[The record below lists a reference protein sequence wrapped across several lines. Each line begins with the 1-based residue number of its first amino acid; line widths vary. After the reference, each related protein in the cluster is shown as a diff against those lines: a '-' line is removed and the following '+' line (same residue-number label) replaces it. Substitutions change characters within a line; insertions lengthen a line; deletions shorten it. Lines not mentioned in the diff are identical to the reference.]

1 MMILNMGRG
10 TGKTT
15 AAIRASAENKIPIIC
30 VAGAQRQFIKERAK
44 SLSLEIPEPIAAKR
58 IADWASLHLDKVIVD
73 DIDGV
78 MSVLLNAKV
87 VSTTLSGDIVNIIKG
102 NNDAD

>member
-73 DIDGV
+73 DVGA
-78 MSVLLNAKV
+78 AKCEGREYN
-87 VSTTLSGDIVNIIKG
+87 TERRHCEYYQR
-102 NNDAD
+102 